1 MRFNRGIMTQFVHLH
16 LHSHFSLLDGMIK
29 PEPLMDLCRETGMNS
44 VAITDHGNMYGVV
57 KFYKAAL
64 AKGIKPIIGSEVYVA
79 QNDHRNKSTGQQSP
93 SHLVLLV
100 QNETGYRNLVKLVT
114 TGYLDGFYYRPRCD
128 RKLLEKYSEGLIAL
142 SACLKGEVARA
153 ILEDSPKKAK
163 EAVDFYSSVFP
174 GRYYIELQENGIVEQ
189 SKANEGLLKLAK
201 EFDLPIVATND
212 CHYLLNEHA
221 SSHELLLCIQ
231 TGKTL
236 NDEKRMRFSTQ
247 EFYVKSP
254 EQMAAAFPDHPEAL
268 KNTLE
273 VSERCD
279 FNFEFG
285 NFIYP
290 IYELEEGQTSDSAFE
305 KMTRKGLEK
314 LWPTILRI
322 NGVEPG
328 EEPKEMRETYNQ
340 RLNEE
345 IDLIKTKDFSSYF
358 LIVQDFINWARDNEI
373 PVGPGRGSAAGSLVS
388 YCLRITDIEP
398 IRYGLLFERFLN
410 PERLDN
416 PDIDIDFCT
425 NGRDRVIE
433 YTSEKYGKDNV
444 AQIATFGTLKAKA
457 AVRDVGR
464 VMGFSYGEVDR
475 IAKLIP
481 NEVGIT
487 LDRATNEQ
495 IDLKRAVKDE
505 SWVAEMIEHA
515 KVLEGC
521 NRHISTHAAGVVI
534 ANKALE
540 HYLPLTKDAD
550 GQIITQWDKKD
561 VEEVGLI
568 KFDFL
573 GLKTLTV
580 IDNTKKLINEVHGKE
595 IDLSTISMEDSKTF
609 ELLSSAKTTGVFQ
622 LESSGMKELLMQ
634 LKPSRIDDLIALV
647 ALYRPGPIGSGMI
660 ANFINRKHER
670 EPVEYTLPILE
681 KHLSETYGMIVYQE
695 QVMQVANAVA
705 GFTLGD
711 ADLLRRA
718 MAKKDE
724 EAMAKH
730 KVKFIDGANERN
742 IPEGKAELIWDLVY
756 KFASYGFNK
765 SHSAA
770 YGVVAY
776 QTAYL
781 KAHYPVEFMTA
792 LLTMDADNSDKLMTK
807 ISETREMGIEVLP
820 PDVNESQAHFSVSKG
835 RIRFGL
841 AGVKNVGLGAVDT
854 IIEGRSEC
862 GGFKGLFDFCEKIDI
877 GKVNRRVVESLI
889 KAGAFDSINDNRAQ
903 LSRSLDKALERA
915 ARVSR
920 DKASGQR
927 DLFASCSPVSEDLD
941 SKLEECP
948 TWNPREQLEIE
959 KEVLGFYLT
968 GHPLEQFKSQIKKF
982 TEHDSITLRELPPSP
997 SGTNGYRPKG
1007 VEVRLAGII
1016 SSRKFI
1022 DKSRGRMAKVIV
1034 EDLKSSYEMLIFY
1047 DVCAR
1052 CEVKINSDEPL
1063 LIVARAS
1070 REENSEVDVV
1080 AQEIFYLKEADG
1092 IMSKEAHFSIK
1103 ADMVDKQQIE
1113 GLKRLISRFPGIC
1126 RPIIHIEIPGK
1137 SLVTCRLADKYML
1150 DPSEELIDEAG
1161 RLFGKRILSLR

>member
-1 MRFNRGIMTQFVHLH
+1 MTQFVHLH
-16 LHSHFSLLDGMIK
+16 LHSHFSLLDGMIQ
-29 PEPLMDLCRETGMNS
+29 PAPLMYRCQDTGMES

-57 KFYKAAL
+57 KFYKAAK
-64 AKGIKPIIGSEVYVA
+64 ANGIKPVIGCEMYVA
-79 QNDHRNKSTGQQSP
+79 PGDHRDKSKGQQSP

-100 QNETGYRNLVKLVT
+100 ENETGYRNLVKLVT
-114 TGYLDGFYYRPRCD
+114 AGHLDGFYYRPRCD
-128 RKLLEKYSEGLIAL
+128 HKLLEKYSEGLIAL

-153 ILEDSPKKAK
+153 IVEDSPKKAR
-163 EAVDFYSSVFP
+163 EAVDFYRSVFP
-174 GRYYIELQENGIVEQ
+174 GRYYIELQENGVTEQ
-189 SKANEGLLKLAK
+189 AKANEGLLKLAK

-212 CHYLLNEHA
+212 CHYLLSEHA
-221 SSHELLLCIQ
+221 PSHELLLCVQ

-254 EQMAAAFPDHPEAL
+254 EQMAAAFPDHPRAL
-268 KNTLE
+268 SNTLE
-273 VSERCD
+273 VAERCGFD
-279 FNFEFG
+279 FDFG

-290 IYELEEGQTSDSAFE
+290 LYELKEGQTPDSAFE
-305 KMTRKGLEK
+305 EMARKGLEK
-314 LWPTILRI
+314 RWPTILRI
-322 NGVEPG
+322 NGIEPDDVP
-328 EEPKEMRETYNQ
+328 EQMAEKYEQ

-345 IDLIKTKDFSSYF
+345 IDLIKTKGFSSYF
-358 LIVQDFINWARDNEI
+358 LIVQDFINWAQDHGI

-388 YCLRITDIEP
+388 YSLRITDIEP

-425 NGRDRVIE
+425 NGRDDVIG

-464 VMGFSYGEVDR
+464 VMGFPYGDVDR

-481 NEVGIT
+481 NELGIT
-487 LDRATNEQ
+487 LDRAVKDQ
-495 IDLKRAVKDE
+495 ADLKKAVRDE
-505 SWVAEMIEHA
+505 SWVSEMIEHS
-515 KVLEGC
+515 KVLEGN

-540 HYLPLTKDAD
+540 HYLPLTKDSD
-550 GQIITQWDKKD
+550 GLTITQWDKKD
-561 VEEVGLI
+561 VESVGLI

-580 IDNTKKLINEVHGKE
+580 IDNTLNLIEKVTGQK
-595 IDLSTISMEDSKTF
+595 IDLATIQMDDKKTF
-609 ELLSSAKTTGVFQ
+609 ELLSAAKTTGVFQ

-634 LKPSRIDDLIALV
+634 LKPTRIDDLIALV

-660 ANFINRKHER
+660 TNFINRKHGR
-670 EPVEYTLPILE
+670 EPVSYELPILE
-681 KHLSETYGMIVYQE
+681 EHLSETYGMIVYQE
-695 QVMQVANAVA
+695 QVMQVANAVG

-718 MAKKDE
+718 MSKKDLD
-724 EAMAKH
+724 AMAEH
-730 KVKFIDGANERN
+730 KVKFLEGANDRD
-742 IPEGKAELIWDLVY
+742 IPEKTAVKIWDLIY

-781 KAHYPVEFMTA
+781 KAHFPVEFMTA

-820 PDVNESQAHFSVSKG
+820 PDVNESQAYFAVSKD

-841 AGVKNVGLGAVDT
+841 AGVKNVGLGAVDI
-854 IIEGRSEC
+854 IIEARSEC
-862 GGFKGLFDFCEKIDI
+862 DGFTGLFDFCEKVDS
-877 GKVNRRVVESLI
+877 GKVNRRVVESLA

-903 LSRSLDKALERA
+903 LMRHLDKALERA

-920 DKASGQR
+920 DKASGQG
-927 DLFASCSPVSEDLD
+927 DLFAACAPIDEDLD
-941 SKLEECP
+941 AKLEECP
-948 TWNPREQLEIE
+948 KWVAREQLENE

-982 TEHDSITLRELPPSP
+982 TDQDSISLRELPPTP
-997 SGTNGYRPKG
+997 PKANGYRNKG
-1007 VEVRLAGII
+1007 VDVRVAGII
-1016 SSRKFI
+1016 STRKFI
-1022 DKSRGRMAKVIV
+1022 DKSRGRMAKVV
-1034 EDLKSSYEMLIFY
+1034 LEDLKSSYEMLIFY

-1052 CEVKINSDEPL
+1052 CEEKINSDEPL
-1063 LIVARAS
+1063 LIIARAS

-1080 AQEIFYLKEADG
+1080 AQEIFYLRDADG
-1092 IMSKEAHFSIK
+1092 IMSKEAHFSIQ

-1113 GLKRLISRFPGIC
+1113 GLKRLITRFPGRC

-1137 SLVTCRLADKYML
+1137 SLVTCRLTDKYML

-1161 RLFGKRILSLR
+1161 RLFGKRVLSLR